1 MNKLPILIIGFIRVE
16 GVQRLIDSLLGEQIQ
31 CVYLSLDGPRDAN
44 EIQEQ
49 EKIIAIVSEFS
60 NSNAL
65 PFYLRRCSSNFGVAV
80 GVMSALDWYFSKVS
94 FGVILEDDLVVG
106 KGFIPFISKVKSEF
120 ETQVDIVMISGNQ
133 FNSMAEPAKLS
144 ATHYPQIWG
153 WATSSEK
160 WGVLRNGLLL
170 QGRILLRDFISPR
183 NSFWAVGAR
192 RALLGKVDTWD
203 LPLAKFMKHNSM
215 VCLLPPVNLVTNVG
229 ADKFAVHTKEN
240 QFPLFAP
247 IENLDI
253 NKLSIEIPTSSEI
266 GQMNKYLEKNV
277 FRIGPL
283 NLFSLPSGLLRM
295 LGHPDRSTLELRL
308 MASRIDSTETP

>member
-1 MNKLPILIIGFIRVE
+1 VNKLPILIIGFIRVE

-106 KGFIPFISKVKSEF
+106 NEFIPFISKVKSEF
-120 ETQVDIVMISGNQ
+120 ETQKDIVMISGNQ
-133 FNSMAEPAKLS
+133 FNSMVKPSKLS

-153 WATSSEK
+153 WATNSEK
-160 WGVLRNGLLL
+160 WEVLRNGLLS
-170 QGRILLRDFISPR
+170 QGGVLLRDFISPR

-203 LPLAKFMKHNSM
+203 LPLAKFMKRHSM

-229 ADKFAVHTKEN
+229 ADKFAAHTKEN

-247 IENLDI
+247 IESFDT
-253 NKLSIEIPTSSEI
+253 NKLSTEIPTNSETDK
-266 GQMNKYLEKNV
+266 MDKYLEINV

-283 NLFSLPSGLLRM
+283 NLFSLPFGLLRM
-295 LGHPDRSTLELRL
+295 LRHSDRSTLESRL
-308 MASRIDSTETP
+308 IASRINSNETP

>member
-16 GVQRLIDSLLGEQIQ
+16 GVQRLIDSLLGQQIQ
-31 CVYLSLDGPRDAN
+31 SIYLSLDGPRNVN

-60 NSNAL
+60 NSNVL
-65 PFYLRRCSSNFGVAV
+65 PFYLRRCSTNFGVAV
-80 GVMSALDWYFSKVS
+80 GVISALDWYFSKIP

-106 KGFIPFISKVKSEF
+106 NGFIPFISKAKCEF
-120 ETQVDIVMISGNQ
+120 ETRKDIVMISGNQ
-133 FNSMAEPAKLS
+133 FNSMVEPERLS

-153 WATSSEK
+153 WATNSEK
-160 WGVLRNGLLL
+160 WRVLRKGLLS
-170 QGRILLRDFISPR
+170 QVRVTLRDFISPR

-203 LPLAKFMKHNSM
+203 LPLAKFMKRNSM
-215 VCLLPPVNLVTNVG
+215 ICLLPPVNLVTNVG
-229 ADKFAVHTKEN
+229 ADKFAAHTKEN

-247 IENLDI
+247 IEDFDTNMLS
-253 NKLSIEIPTSSEI
+253 NKIPTSTETD
-266 GQMNKYLEKNV
+266 QMDKYLEKNV

-283 NLFSLPSGLLRM
+283 NLFSLPFGLLRM
-295 LGHPDRSTLELRL
+295 LRHSDHLTLELRL
-308 MASRIDSTETP
+308 MASRIESNETP